1 MPITNWESIRVD
13 YIYGILGETSNQTV
27 IYPTAKDLASKYD
40 VALSSIQRKC
50 WEEKWKIQREK
61 IKDQITNQEGERRI
75 SERYTLSA
83 RYDAEDIATL
93 EKINKIIK
101 LYLAQYDICLENM
114 EDVDRVINQLE
125 EGDESN
131 LPKIEMKDLN
141 YLIDILQ
148 KKHKLI
154 RDKFGEPDKTQ
165 ASQNNT
171 KEIHESLVKQNDE
184 SLNYLDDIV
193 NRKNRKK
200 QLQEKLKEATDQN
213 SNEDSQ

>member
-1 MPITNWESIRVD
+1 MAITNWESIRVD
-13 YIYGILGETSNQTV
+13 YIYGILDKESKNQTI
-27 IYPTAKDLASKYD
+27 IYPTAKDLSNKYD

-101 LYLAQYDICLENM
+101 LYLSQYNDCLENI
-114 EDVDRVINQLE
+114 ENIDRIINQLE

-131 LPKIEMKDLN
+131 LPNINMKDLN

-154 RDKFGEPDKTQ
+154 RDKFGEPDKTTV
-165 ASQNNT
+165 SENNT

-200 QLQEKLKEATDQN
+200 QLQQKLKEVETE
-213 SNEDSQ
+213 NESTI